1 MIATMAAL
9 AMMLAATIAAF
20 VLAYSAI
27 SNVRR
32 QENDPNAARQTF
44 IRQMRTAG
52 YLHEFVAVQ
61 KGESRF
67 HFQASTIALQCST
80 PPRSG

>member
-27 SNVRR
+27 SNARR
-32 QENDPNAARQTF
+32 Q
-44 IRQMRTAG
+44 
-52 YLHEFVAVQ
+52 H
-61 KGESRF
+61 
-67 HFQASTIALQCST
+67 
-80 PPRSG
+80 